1 MFGEW
6 TETDC
11 HTSLWN
17 INDGGNEAKDDTSED
32 FLKVN

>member
-11 HTSLWN
+11 YAELWN
-17 INDGGNEAKDDTSED
+17 INHVGSEAKDDPSKD
-32 FLKVN
+32 

>member
-11 HTSLWN
+11 HILLSN
-17 INDGGNEAKDDTSED
+17 KNRVGNEAKET
-32 FLKVN
+32 LTRLRGC